1 VIEKTRN
8 GGLNVSISSNSGP
21 ILDRCHRG
29 TDVDRRIGFSQ
40 RRFQFCQSY
49 NAWLPGVLGAE
60 LPKGSLA
67 PSILRRYISG
77 IAYMI
82 EDSCIPFGSVTQD
95 QMVRVVVQ
103 YIDSRPTR
111 MHEAFGKLALE
122 AMRDGWPCKR

>member
-1 VIEKTRN
+1 MSI
-8 GGLNVSISSNSGP
+8 GGSVLAKEDFNSANHIMPGCREFLVP
-21 ILDRCHRG
+21 N
-29 TDVDRRIGFSQ
+29 SQ
-40 RRFQFCQSY
+40 KE
-49 NAWLPGVLGAE
+49 AWLQAFCVGN
-60 LPKGSLA
+60 
-67 PSILRRYISG
+67 ISG

-95 QMVRVVVQ
+95 QIVRVVVQ